1 MPYETFIARRY
12 LRSKRR
18 RTAFP
23 LITLLGVTGVAVG
36 VMILITVTAVMTGAE
51 RHFQE
56 RVLSVSAHL
65 IVMRYGEPFRDY
77 GEIGQRIEALDEV
90 AATAPFIYTQG
101 LLRSAKATAGS
112 VIRGIDPSRE
122 GRTATVLPPATLATL
137 AADFAR
143 RQDAPGP
150 PGILLGRELA
160 RQLGVAPGDQL
171 FLLSPRAVGV
181 DTARVPAMER
191 LQVLGTIETGLYDFD
206 NSLAYLHLADA
217 QRLMGVGT
225 AVTGLTV
232 RLVDIYRAGAVKERI
247 TAELGFPYWAKDWMQ
262 LYHNMFSALKLQK
275 TVMFII
281 LTLIVL
287 VAALNIAGTLFM
299 MVTEKTR
306 DIAILKAM
314 GATDRSIG
322 RIFVLKGM
330 WIGLAGTLLGL
341 GGGFGLCAL
350 LQRYQFVQ
358 LDPKIYP
365 FTRLPV
371 DVQTADVALIAG
383 FALLICL
390 LATLYPSRRA
400 ARLNPVDGL
409 RYA

>member
-1 MPYETFIARRY
+1 MAYETFIARGY

-18 RTAFP
+18 RTVFP
-23 LITLLGVTGVAVG
+23 LITLLGVAGVAVG

-51 RHFQE
+51 RHFQQ

-65 IVMRYGEPFRDY
+65 IVMRYGEALQDY
-77 GEIGQRIEALDEV
+77 EKIGQRIEALDEV
-90 AATAPFIYTQG
+90 VATAPFVYAQG
-101 LLRSAKATAGS
+101 LLRSTKATAGS
-112 VIRGIDPSRE
+112 VIRGIDPNRE
-122 GRTATVLPPATLATL
+122 GQTTTVLSSAILETL

-150 PGILLGRELA
+150 PGIVLGRELA
-160 RQLGVAPGDQL
+160 RQLAVAPGDQI
-171 FLLSPRAVGV
+171 FLLSPPVRGKDA
-181 DTARVPAMER
+181 ARVPAMER
-191 LQVLGTIETGLYDFD
+191 LKVLGTIETGLYDFD

-217 QRLMGVGT
+217 QQLTGAGG
-225 AVTGLTV
+225 AVTGIAV
-232 RLVDIYRAGAVKERI
+232 RLADIYRADAVKERI
-247 TAELGFPYWAKDWMQ
+247 AAELGFPYWAKDWMQ

-287 VAALNIAGTLFM
+287 VAALNISGTLFM

-330 WIGLAGTLLGL
+330 WIGLTGTLLGL
-341 GGGFGLCAL
+341 AGGFGLCAL
-350 LQRYQFVQ
+350 LQRYPFVH

-371 DVQTADVALIAG
+371 DVQPADVALIVG
-383 FALLICL
+383 FALLICF

-400 ARLNPVDGL
+400 ARLDPVDGF

>member
-1 MPYETFIARRY
+1 VGYEPFIARRY

-18 RTAFP
+18 RAVFP
-23 LITLLGVTGVAVG
+23 LITLLGVAGVAVG

-77 GEIGQRIEALDEV
+77 GEIGRRVEAVDGV
-90 AATAPFIYTQG
+90 VATAPFIYAQG
-101 LLRSAKATAGS
+101 LLRSAKGTAGC
-112 VIRGIDPSRE
+112 VVRGIDPGRE
-122 GRTATVLPPATLATL
+122 GQTATVLPPAALEKL
-137 AADFAR
+137 VEDFAR
-143 RQDAPGP
+143 RREAPGP
-150 PGILLGRELA
+150 PGIVLGRELA
-160 RQLGVAPGDQL
+160 GRLEVAPGDQL
-171 FLLSPRAVGV
+171 FLLTPRPTGR
-181 DTARVPAMER
+181 DTAQVPAMER
-191 LQVLGTIETGLYDFD
+191 LQVLATIETGLYDFD
-206 NSLAYLHLADA
+206 NSLAYLHLADT
-217 QRLMGVGT
+217 QRLMGSGD
-225 AVTGLTV
+225 AVTGIAV
-232 RLVDIYRAGAVKERI
+232 RLADIYRAAEVKERI

-322 RIFVLKGM
+322 RIFVIKGM
-330 WIGLAGTLLGL
+330 WIGLSGTLIGL
-341 GGGFGLCAL
+341 AGGFALCAL
-350 LQRYQFVQ
+350 LRRYTFVK

-371 DVQTADVALIAG
+371 DVQALDVALIVG
-383 FALLICL
+383 FALLICY

-400 ARLNPVDGL
+400 ARLNPVDGF

>member
-1 MPYETFIARRY
+1 MPYEPFIARRY
-12 LRSKRR
+12 LRSRR
-18 RTAFP
+18 RRAVFP
-23 LITLLGVTGVAVG
+23 LITFLGVAGVAVG

-65 IVMRYGEPFRDY
+65 IVMRYGEVFRDY
-77 GEIGQRIEALDEV
+77 EAVGRRIETLDGV
-90 AATAPFIYTQG
+90 VATAPFTYGQG
-101 LLRSAKATAGS
+101 LLRSAKGTAGS

-122 GRTATVLPPATLATL
+122 GRTTSVLPSTTLKLL
-137 AADFAR
+137 AADFLR
-143 RQDAPGP
+143 RQNAPGP
-150 PGILLGRELA
+150 PGIVLGHELA
-160 RQLGVAPGDQL
+160 GRLAVVPGDQL
-171 FLLSPRAVGV
+171 FLLIPRPTGRDA
-181 DTARVPAMER
+181 ARMPAMER

-206 NSLAYLHLADA
+206 NSLAYLHLTDA
-217 QRLMGVGT
+217 QRLMGTGE
-225 AVTGLTV
+225 AVTGVAV
-232 RLVDIYRAGAVKERI
+232 RLADIYDAAAVKGRI
-247 TAELGFPYWAKDWMQ
+247 AAELGFPYWAKDWMQ

-314 GATDRSIG
+314 GATDRSIR
-322 RIFVLKGM
+322 RIFVIKGM
-330 WIGLAGTLLGL
+330 WIGIAGTLMGL
-341 GGGFGLCAL
+341 AGGFGLCTL
-350 LQRYQFVQ
+350 LRRYPLVK

-371 DVQTADVALIAG
+371 DVQALDVVVIAG
-383 FALLICL
+383 FALLICF
-390 LATLYPSRRA
+390 LATLYPARRA

>member
-1 MPYETFIARRY
+1 MPYEAFIARRY
-12 LRSKRR
+12 LRPKRR
-18 RTAFP
+18 RTVFP
-23 LITLLGVTGVAVG
+23 LITLLGVAGVAVG

-77 GEIGQRIEALDEV
+77 GEIGQRIQALDEV

-112 VIRGIDPSRE
+112 VIRGIDPGRE
-122 GRTATVLPPATLATL
+122 GQTTTVLPSATLEAL

-171 FLLSPRAVGV
+171 FLLSPRAMQA
-181 DTARVPAMER
+181 DAAQVPAMER

-217 QRLMGVGT
+217 QRIMGVGA
-225 AVTGLTV
+225 AVTGIAV
-232 RLVDIYRAGAVKERI
+232 RLGDIYRAGAVKERI
-247 TAELGFPYWAKDWMQ
+247 TAELGFPYWARDWMQ

-275 TVMFII
+275 TVMFVI

-322 RIFVLKGM
+322 RIFVIKGM
-330 WIGLAGTLLGL
+330 WIGLTGTLLGL
-341 GGGFGLCAL
+341 AGGFGLCAL
-350 LQRYQFVQ
+350 LQRYQFVR

-371 DVQTADVALIAG
+371 DVQTADVALIVG

>member
-1 MPYETFIARRY
+1 MHYEPFIARRY

-18 RTAFP
+18 RAVFP
-23 LITLLGVTGVAVG
+23 LITVLGVAGVAVG
-36 VMILITVTAVMTGAE
+36 VMILMTVTAVMTGAE

-56 RVLSVSAHL
+56 RILSVSAHL
-65 IVMRYGEPFRDY
+65 IVMRYGEPFQDY
-77 GEIGQRIEALDEV
+77 ETIGRRIEALDGV
-90 AATAPFIYTQG
+90 MATAPFIYAQG
-101 LLRSAKATAGS
+101 LLRSAGGTAGS
-112 VIRGIDPSRE
+112 VIRGIDPSHE
-122 GRTATVLPPATLATL
+122 GRTTTVLPPATLKMLT
-137 AADFAR
+137 ADFAR

-150 PGILLGRELA
+150 PGIVLGRELA
-160 RQLGVAPGDQL
+160 RRLAVAPGDQF
-171 FLLSPRAVGV
+171 FLLTPRHAGR
-181 DTARVPAMER
+181 DAARMPSMER
-191 LQVLGTIETGLYDFD
+191 LQVLGTVETGLYDFD

-217 QRLMGVGT
+217 QRLMGTGD
-225 AVTGLTV
+225 AVTGIAV
-232 RLVDIYRAGAVKERI
+232 RLVDIYRADAVKDRI

-314 GATDRSIG
+314 GATDRGIR
-322 RIFVLKGM
+322 RIFVIKGM
-330 WIGLAGTLLGL
+330 WIGLAGILIGL
-341 GGGFGLCAL
+341 AGGFGLCAL
-350 LQRYQFVQ
+350 LRRYSFVE
-358 LDPKIYP
+358 LDPKVYP

-371 DVQTADVALIAG
+371 DVQTLDVALIVG
-383 FALLICL
+383 FALLICF

-400 ARLNPVDGL
+400 ARLNPVDGF